1 MIDYCHSTVHTHNF
15 LEGDPVTS
23 TLSLRDRQRITRR
36 NAILDAAKKLFD
48 KEGYEGVTTKN
59 IAEVAEIGEA
69 TLFRYFAS
77 KSEIFF
83 SVIGKRVE
91 ESITDAI
98 ARDDETVR
106 EATQRDVDYYLER
119 IAAVY
124 RARAELFEQDPRNI
138 LTFALLGLEPDPDL
152 HYLPIQQGDRVVDLV
167 AVIIDEG
174 QKQGVLNPDV
184 NGRDIAINL
193 NGTYIH
199 EMSRAAVRDLPA
211 EGFTDRLLRRHDV
224 QLAVLRYI

>member
-1 MIDYCHSTVHTHNF
+1 M
-15 LEGDPVTS
+15 TS
-23 TLSLRDRQRITRR
+23 RLSLRDRQRITRH
-36 NAILDAAKKLFD
+36 NAILEAAKTLFD

-91 ESITDAI
+91 ESITAAIELDADTVPN
-98 ARDDETVR
+98 ASKRDAE
-106 EATQRDVDYYLER
+106 YYLR
-119 IAAVY
+119 RVAAIY
-124 RARAELFEQDPRNI
+124 QARAELFEQDPRNI

-152 HYLPIQQGDRVVDLV
+152 HKEPIRQGDRVINLV
-167 AVIIDEG
+167 ADIIIDGQAEG
-174 QKQGVLNPDV
+174 ALNSKV
-184 NGRDIAINL
+184 SGRDIAINL

-211 EGFTDRLLRRHDV
+211 DGFARRLRQRHDV
-224 QLAVLRYI
+224 QLAVLRYS